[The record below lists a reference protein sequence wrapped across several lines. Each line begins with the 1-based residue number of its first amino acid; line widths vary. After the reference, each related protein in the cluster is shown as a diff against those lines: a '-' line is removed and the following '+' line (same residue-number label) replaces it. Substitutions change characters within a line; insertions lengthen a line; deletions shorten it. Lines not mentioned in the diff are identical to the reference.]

1 MSDYYKEISTLFD
14 VYENEQHLSEK
25 LIYQRCLL
33 LIKNHDFDIDYMWA
47 VNDVV
52 NNRGY
57 CFQFEVP
64 TKKIKKFDANTYNS
78 LITNASKSL
87 KKTKDLIKFL
97 NDVKDHRL
105 TFISLYALKV
115 KYLIELKILPSNNTW
130 INAHKDE
137 NFRNLMF
144 ESLNK
149 GEAIYSIIMDAGEKV
164 GLEYIELSYMQF
176 WLDMEYLLWT
186 IEKADPR
193 NGHIKVNT
201 IKVAFGIAPKIFLER
216 GNKKYYDASFSKKLN
231 KYLKLIDKDLLMEM
245 KELYKNSPEQ
255 DRPWGY
261 SLLFKVL

>member
-1 MSDYYKEISTLFD
+1 MIDYYKEISTLFD

-64 TKKIKKFDANTYNS
+64 TKKVKKFDSNTYNE
-78 LITNASKSL
+78 LMTNTSKSK
-87 KKTKDLIKFL
+87 KKTQDLIKFL

-105 TFISLYALKV
+105 TFVSLYALKV
-115 KYLIELKILPSNNTW
+115 KFLIELGILPNSNAW
-130 INAHKDE
+130 INAREGE
-137 NFRNLMF
+137 NFRDLMF
-144 ESLNK
+144 ESLSEGK
-149 GEAIYSIIMDAGEKV
+149 EIYDLILDAAEKV
-164 GLEYIELSYMQF
+164 SLEYIRLSYMQF

-186 IEKADPR
+186 IEKVDPR

-201 IKVAFGIAPKIFLER
+201 IKVAFGIVPKIFLER
-216 GNKKYYDASFSKKLN
+216 GNKKYYDVAFSKKLN
-231 KYLKLIDKDLLMEM
+231 KYLKLIDKDLLKTM
-245 KELYKNSPEQ
+245 KEVYKNSPEQ